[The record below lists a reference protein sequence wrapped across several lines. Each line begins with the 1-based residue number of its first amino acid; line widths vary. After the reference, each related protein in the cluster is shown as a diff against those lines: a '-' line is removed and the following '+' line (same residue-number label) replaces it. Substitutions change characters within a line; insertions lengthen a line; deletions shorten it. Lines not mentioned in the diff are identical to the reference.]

1 MLALLIN
8 YAGAG
13 FVSPSCSMVR
23 HSSVHRAAPAAMMAK
38 GFGKEPEKPKAKPPS
53 EGKKKRDAAAAKLD
67 KLKATG
73 NPEYMVSIRTVGSE
87 TSEWMPVGGLA
98 VPRSNSVDTAVSM
111 AIFNNEDEL
120 LKGAFRAFPKLK
132 SSTDKFEY
140 GYRLREFPDDEVR
153 TIAHLAARSSLYA
166 PSRPSPSPHTPR
178 KTTWWELLQSTSH
191 VRSPPPP
198 LPPTPHT
205 LTGQGRTEGR
215 SQREHQPLYAR
226 RRRLRGARR
235 LRRAAPPHPTAPRGL
250 C

>member
-1 MLALLIN
+1 MLALLLN
-8 YAGAG
+8 TGVG

-38 GFGKEPEKPKAKPPS
+38 GFGKVPDKPPPKPAS

-67 KLKATG
+67 KLTATG

-140 GYRLREFPDDEVR
+140 GYRLREFPDDEV
-153 TIAHLAARSSLYA
+153 IAHHAAGFSLYA
-166 PSRPSPSPHTPR
+166 PSRALTTPSHAPQMKRR
-178 KTTWWELLQSTSH
+178 KLLQIPS
-191 VRSPPPP
+191 
-198 LPPTPHT
+198 HT
-205 LTGQGRTEGR
+205 LTHLTPFTGQDRGEGR
-215 SQREHQPLYAR
+215 SQGEHQPLYAR
-226 RRRLRGARR
+226 RHRLRGARGMC
-235 LRRAAPPHPTAPRGL
+235 RAAPPAAPRRL